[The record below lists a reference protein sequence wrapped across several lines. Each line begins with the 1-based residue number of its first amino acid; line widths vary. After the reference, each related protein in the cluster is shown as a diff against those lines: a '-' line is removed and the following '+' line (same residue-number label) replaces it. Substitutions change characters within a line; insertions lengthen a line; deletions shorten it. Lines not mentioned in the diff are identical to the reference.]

1 MTLPLEAKRKF
12 FIDQLLEKGW
22 THTRDGI
29 RVHDLPYDELRAEVT
44 LMSFRE
50 IDTESAESAWF

>member
-1 MTLPLEAKRKF
+1 MTLPFEAKRKF

-29 RVHDLPYDELRAEVT
+29 PVHDLPYDELRAEVT

-50 IDTESAESAWF
+50 IDTESVESAWF

>member
-29 RVHDLPYDELRAEVT
+29 PVHELPYDELRAEVT
-44 LMSFRE
+44 LMSFRD